1 MQFANNEEAIA
12 SIKTTKIIISEKDAK
27 EAIAM
32 YLKAMYGI
40 KVQGVSISLDKKL
53 DQPITVEFS
62 GAIAPLVR
70 SEELEELFQSQKSN
84 VKSQM

>member
-1 MQFANNEEAIA
+1 MVQFTSNEEAIA

-32 YLKAMYGI
+32 YLKAIYGI
-40 KVQGVSISLDKKL
+40 KVQSVGISLDKKL

-62 GAIAPLVR
+62 GAIAPLVQK
-70 SEELEELFQSQKSN
+70 EEIEELFMGNKT
-84 VKSQM
+84 